1 MKKNKLFAFFFVLL
15 ILILVG
21 IFLFV
26 SLKSELLIKKTKIP
40 TVKEKAPVLEKELNI
55 FNWENYLSEEVIKE
69 FEQKFGVKVNL
80 ETFSDSEFMLSKV
93 QSQPDKYDLVMVD
106 HDYVYLMKNLK
117 LLYPLEAQKI
127 PNLNYL
133 KKEARE
139 NSYDPGNI
147 FCVPYVHGYTGIA
160 INKKYISDFD
170 GTRKILWDP
179 KYRGKISMLNSVQ
192 EVLVSALFYLGVEN
206 VENPTSEE
214 LEKAINLALKQ
225 KDLVLGYDDPI
236 EQRELL
242 INEKAWVAYI
252 YSTEIGEIK
261 EKNPN
266 VEFFA
271 PKEGTFL
278 WSDNLC
284 IPKDAP
290 HKEAAHAFLNY
301 LLDPKVSA
309 KNSQDIKALI
319 LNQAMKE
326 FLDPKFVQVME
337 GLDFPKEKEI
347 LEKSRYFTN
356 VIFNEDFQRA
366 INILGAKLEIEE

>member
-1 MKKNKLFAFFFVLL
+1 MSKKILVGFLVFL
-15 ILILVG
+15 ILISGG
-21 IFLFV
+21 IYLFV
-26 SLKSELLIKKTKIP
+26 NFKPKLIGKIKISP
-40 TVKEKAPVLEKELNI
+40 EKEKVLNLEKELNI

-106 HDYVYLMKNLK
+106 HDYVLLMKNLK
-117 LLYPLEAQKI
+117 LLHPLDHQKI
-127 PNLNYL
+127 PNLKYL
-133 KKEARE
+133 KKEVRE
-139 NSYDPGNI
+139 NPYDPGNT
-147 FCVPYVHGYTGIA
+147 FCIPYVHGYTGIA
-160 INKKYISDFD
+160 INKKYVSDFD

-179 KYRGKISMLNSVQ
+179 KYKGKISMPNNA
-192 EVLVSALFYLGVEN
+192 EEILVSALFYVGAKDP
-206 VENPTSEE
+206 ENPTSEE
-214 LEKAINLALKQ
+214 LERAINLALKQ

-236 EQRELL
+236 KQRELL

-252 YSTEIGEIK
+252 YSTEIGEVK

-290 HKEAAHAFLNY
+290 HKELAHAFLNY

-309 KNSQDIKALI
+309 KNSQDIKALMP
-319 LNQAMKE
+319 NQAMGS
-326 FLDPKFVQVME
+326 FLDPKFTQVME

-347 LEKSRYFTN
+347 FEKSRYFTN
-356 VIFNEDFQRA
+356 VIFNEEFLKAVNRLDA
-366 INILGAKLEIEE
+366 ALEIEE

>member
-1 MKKNKLFAFFFVLL
+1 MRKKFFLISFILFL
-15 ILILVG
+15 IAILWLGV
-21 IFLFV
+21 ILF
-26 SLKSELLIKKTKIP
+26 KKPKQPI
-40 TVKEKAPVLEKELNI
+40 LEKELNI

-80 ETFSDSEFMLSKV
+80 ETFSDSDFMFSKV
-93 QSQPDKYDLVMVD
+93 QSQPDKYDLVVVEQ
-106 HDYVYLMKNLK
+106 DYLVLMKNLK
-117 LLYPLEAQKI
+117 LLYPLEHQKI
-127 PNLNYL
+127 PNLKYL

-139 NSYDPGNI
+139 NSYDPGNV

-160 INKKYISDFD
+160 INKKYVFDFD

-179 KYRGKISMLNSVQ
+179 KYKGKISMPNHAQ
-192 EVLVSALFYLGVEN
+192 EVLVSALFYLGAKDL
-206 VENPTSEE
+206 ENPTPEE
-214 LEKAINLALKQ
+214 LEKAINLAIEQ

-236 EQRELL
+236 KQRELL
-242 INEKAWVAYI
+242 INEEAWIAYI
-252 YSTEIGEIK
+252 YTTEIEEIK

-284 IPKDAP
+284 ILKDAP

-309 KNSQDIKALI
+309 KNSQDIKALM

-326 FLDPKFVQVME
+326 FLDPKFLQVME

-347 LEKSRYFTN
+347 FEKSRYFANTRL
-356 VIFNEDFQRA
+356 NEDVQKA
-366 INILGAKLEIEE
+366 INRLGAELGIEE

>member
-1 MKKNKLFAFFFVLL
+1 MSKKILVGFLVFL
-15 ILILVG
+15 ILISGG
-21 IFLFV
+21 IYLFV
-26 SLKSELLIKKTKIP
+26 NFKPKLIGKIKISP
-40 TVKEKAPVLEKELNI
+40 EKEKVLNLEKELNI

-106 HDYVYLMKNLK
+106 HDYVLLMKNLK
-117 LLYPLEAQKI
+117 LLHLLDHQKI
-127 PNLNYL
+127 PNLKYL

-139 NSYDPGNI
+139 NSYDPGNT
-147 FCVPYVHGYTGIA
+147 FCIPYAHGYTGIA
-160 INKKYISDFD
+160 INKKYVSDFD

-179 KYRGKISMLNSVQ
+179 KYKGKISMPNNAQ
-192 EVLVSALFYLGVEN
+192 EILVSALFYVGAKDP
-206 VENPTSEE
+206 ENPTSEE
-214 LEKAINLALKQ
+214 LERAINLALKQ

-236 EQRELL
+236 KQRELL

-290 HKEAAHAFLNY
+290 HKELAHAFLNY

-309 KNSQDIKALI
+309 KNSQDIKALMP
-319 LNQAMKE
+319 NQAMGS
-326 FLDPKFVQVME
+326 FLDPKFTQVME

-347 LEKSRYFTN
+347 FEKSRYFTN
-356 VIFNEDFQRA
+356 VIFNEEFLKAVNRLDA
-366 INILGAKLEIEE
+366 ALEIEE

>member
-1 MKKNKLFAFFFVLL
+1 MSKKILVGFLALL
-15 ILILVG
+15 ILISGG
-21 IFLFV
+21 IYLFV
-26 SLKSELLIKKTKIP
+26 NFKSKLIGKIKISP
-40 TVKEKAPVLEKELNI
+40 EKESVLNLEKELNI

-80 ETFSDSEFMLSKV
+80 ETFSDSEFMFSKV

-106 HDYVYLMKNLK
+106 HDYVPLMKNLK
-117 LLYPLEAQKI
+117 LLYPLEHQKI
-127 PNLNYL
+127 PNLKYL

-139 NSYDPGNI
+139 NSYDPGNA
-147 FCVPYVHGYTGIA
+147 FCIPYVHGYTGIA
-160 INKKYISDFD
+160 INKKYVSDFD

-179 KYRGKISMLNSVQ
+179 KYKGKISMPNNA
-192 EVLVSALFYLGVEN
+192 EEILVSALFYLGAKDP
-206 VENPTSEE
+206 ENPTSEE

-252 YSTEIGEIK
+252 YSTEIGAIK

-266 VEFFA
+266 IEFFA

-290 HKEAAHAFLNY
+290 HKESAHAFLNY

-309 KNSQDIKALI
+309 KNSQDIKALM
-319 LNQAMKE
+319 LNEAMKE
-326 FLDPKFVQVME
+326 FLPSEFNQIME
-337 GLDFPKEKEI
+337 GLDFPKEKEV
-347 LEKSRYFTN
+347 LEKSRYFIN
-356 VIFNEDFQRA
+356 VILNENFTRA
-366 INILGAKLEIEE
+366 VNRLDAELGIKE

>member
-1 MKKNKLFAFFFVLL
+1 MSKKIFAGFFVLI
-15 ILILVG
+15 ILISVG
-21 IFLFV
+21 IYLFV
-26 SLKSELLIKKTKIP
+26 SFKSKLISKIKIFP
-40 TVKEKAPVLEKELNI
+40 EKEKVSNLEKELNI

-69 FEQKFGVKVNL
+69 FEEKFGVKVNL
-80 ETFSDSEFMLSKV
+80 ETFSDSEFMFSQV
-93 QSQPDKYDLVMVD
+93 QSQPDKYDVIMVD
-106 HDYVYLMKNLK
+106 HDYVLLMKNLK
-117 LLYPLEAQKI
+117 LLHPLEHQKI
-127 PNLNYL
+127 PNLKYL

-139 NSYDPGNI
+139 NSYDPENT
-147 FCVPYVHGYTGIA
+147 FCIPYVHGYTGIA
-160 INKKYISDFD
+160 INKKYVSDFD

-179 KYRGKISMLNSVQ
+179 KYKGKISMLNNAQ
-192 EVLVSALFYLGVEN
+192 EVLVSALFYLGVKN
-206 VENPTSEE
+206 PENPTSEE

-225 KDLVLGYDDPI
+225 KDLVLGYNDPI

-252 YSTEIGEIK
+252 YSTEIGEIR

-266 VEFFA
+266 IEFFA

-309 KNSQDIKALI
+309 KNSQDIKALM
-319 LNQAMKE
+319 LNEAMKE
-326 FLDPKFVQVME
+326 FLDPKFIQVME

-347 LEKSRYFTN
+347 FEKSRYFTN
-356 VIFNEDFQRA
+356 VIFNEDFQKA
-366 INILGAKLEIEE
+366 INRLDAKLEIEE

>member
-1 MKKNKLFAFFFVLL
+1 MGKKIFAGFL
-15 ILILVG
+15 ILIILISVG
-21 IFLFV
+21 IYLLV
-26 SLKSELLIKKTKIP
+26 SFKSNLKSKIKIFP
-40 TVKEKAPVLEKELNI
+40 EKEKVLNLEKELNI
-55 FNWENYLSEEVIKE
+55 FNWGNYLSEEVIKE

-80 ETFSDSEFMLSKV
+80 ETFKDSDFMFSKV
-93 QSQPDKYDLVMVD
+93 QSQPDKYDLVIVE
-106 HDYVYLMKNLK
+106 HDYVSLMKNLK
-117 LLYPLEAQKI
+117 LLYPLDHQKI
-127 PNLNYL
+127 PNLKYL

-139 NSYDPGNI
+139 NSYDPGNT
-147 FCVPYVHGYTGIA
+147 FCIPYVHGYTGIA
-160 INKKYISDFD
+160 INKKYVSDFD

-179 KYRGKISMLNSVQ
+179 KYKGKISMLNNAQ
-192 EVLVSALFYLGVEN
+192 EVLVSALFYLGVKN
-206 VENPTSEE
+206 PENPTSEE
-214 LEKAINLALKQ
+214 FEKAINLALKQ

-252 YSTEIGEIK
+252 YSTEIGEIR

-266 VEFFA
+266 IEFFA

-309 KNSQDIKALI
+309 KNSQDIKALMV
-319 LNQAMKE
+319 NEAMKD
-326 FLDPKFVQVME
+326 FLDPKFIQVME

-347 LEKSRYFTN
+347 LEKSRYFSA
-356 VIFNEDFQRA
+356 VILNEEFQKAVNR
-366 INILGAKLEIEE
+366 LDGELKIEE

>member
-1 MKKNKLFAFFFVLL
+1 MGKKIFGGFLVLL

-21 IFLFV
+21 IYLFV
-26 SLKSELLIKKTKIP
+26 NFKSKLIGKIKIFP
-40 TVKEKAPVLEKELNI
+40 EKESVLNLEKELNI

-69 FEQKFGVKVNL
+69 FEEKFGVKVNL
-80 ETFSDSEFMLSKV
+80 ETFSDSDFMFSKV
-93 QSQPDKYDLVMVD
+93 QSQPDKYDVVIVE
-106 HDYVYLMKNLK
+106 HDYVSLMKNLK
-117 LLYPLEAQKI
+117 LLYPLEHQKI
-127 PNLNYL
+127 PNLKYL
-133 KKEARE
+133 KKEVRE
-139 NSYDPGNI
+139 NSYDPGNT
-147 FCVPYVHGYTGIA
+147 FCIPYVHGYTGIA
-160 INKKYISDFD
+160 INKKYVSDFD

-179 KYRGKISMLNSVQ
+179 KFKDKISMPNNA
-192 EVLVSALFYLGVEN
+192 EEILVSALFYLGAKN
-206 VENPTSEE
+206 PENPTSEE

-252 YSTEIGEIK
+252 YSTEIGEVK

-309 KNSQDIKALI
+309 KNSQDIKALMV
-319 LNQAMKE
+319 NEAMKE
-326 FLDPKFVQVME
+326 FLDPKFIQVME

-347 LEKSRYFTN
+347 FEKSRYFTN
-356 VIFNEDFQRA
+356 VMFNENFQKAVNR
-366 INILGAKLEIEE
+366 LDAKLEIEE